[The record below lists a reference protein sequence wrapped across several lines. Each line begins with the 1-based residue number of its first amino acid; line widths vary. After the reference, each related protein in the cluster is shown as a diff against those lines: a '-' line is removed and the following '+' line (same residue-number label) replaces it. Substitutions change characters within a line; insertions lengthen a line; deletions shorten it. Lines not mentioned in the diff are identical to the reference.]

1 MKKFL
6 GILLI
11 GLLVLTGCSTK
22 KDDDTGDTTDVER
35 PYYVRDEG
43 EITGTITV
51 YTTMEETQQ
60 DALKALWTK
69 YYPESKLEIQAD
81 SVGTLAT
88 RIRGDGQS
96 DADVIIGGLFAADG
110 DIYHDILQPYRPQNE
125 KELAYTDDAGYYT
138 FFDVQIMSL
147 VVNPALRDELGVE
160 INGYEDLLNPALKG
174 KIATADPASSSSAF
188 AQLTNMLLAK
198 GGYESDEAWSYVEKM
213 IQQWDGK
220 IQSGSSGVYKSVVDG
235 EMYVGL
241 TYEDPVSKLV
251 KDGAKNIEIVY
262 PEEGTVFLP
271 AGTGIVKGAKNLE
284 NAKKFVDFLLSEEV
298 QEIFGTELTNRAV
311 RKDVQSGAHMKP
323 FKDIKL
329 IFEDMEYVT
338 KNKEAIVER
347 YTNLFAKN
355 Q

>member
-1 MKKFL
+1 MKKIIKIFTV
-6 GILLI
+6 
-11 GLLVLTGCSTK
+11 LLVTLMLVACGSKSGSKEKLVIYTPNSEGIIQAVIPLFESKTGIKVEPISAG
-22 KDDDTGDTTDVER
+22 TGDL
-35 PYYVRDEG
+35 
-43 EITGTITV
+43 I
-51 YTTMEETQQ
+51 
-60 DALKALWTK
+60 
-69 YYPESKLEIQAD
+69 S
-81 SVGTLAT
+81 
-88 RIRGDGQS
+88 RISAEKDNPH
-96 DADVIIGGLFAADG
+96 ADVLFGGTYTQYLSNEDLFQDYVSKEDG
-110 DIYHDILQPYRPQNE
+110 NVVEEYRNTTGFITFTVLDGSVLIVN
-125 KELAYTDDAGYYT
+125 KELTQG
-138 FFDVQIMSL
+138 M
-147 VVNPALRDELGVE
+147 E
-160 INGYEDLLNPALKG
+160 INSYEDLLNPALKG